1 MSIKQH
7 LEGKVIQLKKIYG
20 QKKALVDKTLAFI
33 KTLQETL
40 EHDLDAIESVEEE
53 IANLKEI
60 PSEDES

>member
-40 EHDLDAIESVEEE
+40 EHDLDAIEAVEEE
-53 IANLKEI
+53 IVNLKEI